1 VNKAISQEDAM
12 MKVQKEK
19 KRHNEI
25 ASGIGQARNFVSSRR
40 MCMVLSNHP
49 HQAIGE

>member
-1 VNKAISQEDAM
+1 M

-19 KRHNEI
+19 KRHNEF
-25 ASGIGQARNFVSSRR
+25 ASGIGSARNLVSSRR
-40 MCMVLSNHP
+40 MRMVLPNHP

>member
-1 VNKAISQEDAM
+1 

-19 KRHNEI
+19 KRHNEFALRI
-25 ASGIGQARNFVSSRR
+25 GSGKKFVSLRR
-40 MCMVLSNHP
+40 MRMVLPNHP